1 MIDELKKFE
10 QKGCGKVVFIETFKK
25 TR

>member
-25 TR
+25 IR